1 MTTRSE
7 RPAGGRILVA
17 LDASPRSLAA
27 LSTAGALA
35 AELDAELAGLFVE
48 DINLQRLLA
57 LPFARE
63 FCLLSGE
70 LRPLSQAEIERTW
83 RREAETLQRRLAEAA
98 EHLQLRWSFQV
109 ARGRM
114 ATEVSLQAQAFD
126 LIVLGERAGVSV
138 MAAVQT
144 TTRVK
149 ARVPDQ
155 AGPVLVLF
163 ESCQPAAA
171 SLDLGIRLARRIG
184 AELVMLIHAADEAAY
199 RSACT
204 AAQAALKA
212 RGAAGRCVWLTELA
226 RDKLVGA
233 ARREAASCLVL
244 ADRNRFLQQGE
255 LERVLDEI
263 DCPVVLSR

>member
-1 MTTRSE
+1 MTTTPE

-35 AELDAELAGLFVE
+35 AELDAELSGLFVE

-63 FCLLSGE
+63 FCLLSGQ
-70 LRPLSQAEIERTW
+70 LQPLSRAEIERTW
-83 RREAETLQRRLAEAA
+83 RREAESLQRRLAEAA

-114 ATEVSLQAQAFD
+114 ATELSLQAQAFD
-126 LIVLGERAGVSV
+126 LIVLGERTGVSV
-138 MAAVQT
+138 MTAVQT
-144 TTRVK
+144 TAHVK
-149 ARVPDQ
+149 APMPGQ

-163 ESCQPAAA
+163 EPDQPAAA

-184 AELVMLIHAADEAAY
+184 AELVLLIHAADEAAY

-204 AAQAALKA
+204 AAQAALK
-212 RGAAGRCVWLTELA
+212 GQGTTGRCVWLAGLE
-226 RDKLVGA
+226 RDKLVQA
-233 ARREAASCLVL
+233 ARREAACCLVL

>member
-1 MTTRSE
+1 MTTTPE

-35 AELDAELAGLFVE
+35 AELDAELSGLFVE

-63 FCLLSGE
+63 FCLLSGQ
-70 LRPLSQAEIERTW
+70 LQPLSRAEIERTW
-83 RREAETLQRRLAEAA
+83 RREAESLQRRLAEAA
-98 EHLQLRWSFQV
+98 EQLQLRWSFQV

-114 ATEVSLQAQAFD
+114 ATELSLQAQAFD
-126 LIVLGERAGVSV
+126 LIVLGERTGVSV
-138 MAAVQT
+138 MTAVQT

-149 ARVPDQ
+149 AHMPGQ

-163 ESCQPAAA
+163 EPGQPAA
-171 SLDLGIRLARRIG
+171 SLGLGIRLARRIG
-184 AELVMLIHAADEAAY
+184 AELVLLIHAADEAAY
-199 RSACT
+199 LSACT

-212 RGAAGRCVWLTELA
+212 QGAAGRCVWLAGLE
-226 RDKLVGA
+226 RDKLVQA
-233 ARREAASCLVL
+233 ARREAACCLVL